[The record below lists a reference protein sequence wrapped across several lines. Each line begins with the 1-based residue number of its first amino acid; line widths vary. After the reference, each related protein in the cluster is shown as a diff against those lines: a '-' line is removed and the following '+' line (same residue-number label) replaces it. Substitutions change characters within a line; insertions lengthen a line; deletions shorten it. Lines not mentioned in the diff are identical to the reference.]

1 MKKNVFSILM
11 MIVMIAALLVSFAG
25 CSNTPD
31 EASAARIAELEAQNA
46 ALQQQITALTN
57 ELDTMK
63 QRAALQDWTLD
74 AAPWNDG
81 NGATVPC
88 CSHPDYFPS
97 ESQLERYRKVI
108 SKA

>member
-1 MKKNVFSILM
+1 MPMDIPDFRLEEDRVKFENDYD
-11 MIVMIAALLVSFAG
+11 
-25 CSNTPD
+25 TPFPD
-31 EASAARIAELEAQNA
+31 L
-46 ALQQQITALTN
+46 
-57 ELDTMK
+57 
-63 QRAALQDWTLD
+63 
-74 AAPWNDG
+74 DG